1 MKSAIKYSTQVSAAI
16 AAGTPIVA
24 LESTII
30 SHGLPRPSN
39 LLVAQEC
46 ESIIRAR
53 GAVPATIALLDGV
66 VHIGLEA
73 SELDAIA
80 NRDDISKAS
89 SRDLAII
96 IAQGKSAAT
105 TVAATAHIAAIAGIK
120 VFATGGLGGVH
131 RGANES
137 FDESADLTALSQ
149 LDMTV
154 VCAGVKSILDVH
166 ATLERLVSAL
176 CGLGEDRDAAGV
188 GGILA
193 GQETTVGDGVLQV
206 VGADVVGPALQQ
218 RDLDRRLQ
226 RVADHWQV
234 LVEQLVLQG
243 LGAGRHDHLAARLQR
258 RHQVGERL
266 ARAGAGLGN
275 EHRLAVDGG
284 GDALGHFKL
293 LTAHAITA
301 DGLSQR
307 PVGGEDFG
315 KGRQGRRPEKSGAN
329 GSRWGGGRRWRSGW
343 WSAFCAWTLGGFSEP
358 FLNSCFPP

>member
-1 MKSAIKYSTQVSAAI
+1 MKSAIKYSSEVSAAI

-166 ATLERLVSAL
+166 ATLERLETLAIGIVGYKTNRFPGFYLTDSGFEIEHRVDSA
-176 CGLGEDRDAAGV
+176 EEIAAIIKARGQV
-188 GGILA
+188 ATSNHALIVTNPVEKQMDKARHDEILA
-193 GQETTVGDGVLQV
+193 TGMANAARDGIDGKYVTPYLLEHFHTASK
-206 VGADVVGPALQQ
+206 GESLAINTEIIKSNCA
-218 RDLDRRLQ
+218 
-226 RVADHWQV
+226 
-234 LVEQLVLQG
+234 
-243 LGAGRHDHLAARLQR
+243 LAADI
-258 RHQVGERL
+258 
-266 ARAGAGLGN
+266 AM
-275 EHRLAVDGG
+275 
-284 GDALGHFKL
+284 ALK
-293 LTAHAITA
+293 
-301 DGLSQR
+301 
-307 PVGGEDFG
+307 
-315 KGRQGRRPEKSGAN
+315 
-329 GSRWGGGRRWRSGW
+329 
-343 WSAFCAWTLGGFSEP
+343 
-358 FLNSCFPP
+358 

>member
-1 MKSAIKYSTQVSAAI
+1 MKSAIKYSAEVSAAI

-39 LLVAQEC
+39 LAVAQEC
-46 ESIIRAR
+46 ERIIRQR
-53 GAVPATIALLDGV
+53 GAIPATIALLDGV

-73 SELDAIA
+73 NELDAIA

-166 ATLERLVSAL
+166 ATLERLETLAIGVVGYKTNRFPGFYLTDSGFEIEHRVDSAQ
-176 CGLGEDRDAAGV
+176 EIAAIIKARGQV
-188 GGILA
+188 ATSHHALIVTNPVEKQMDKARHDEILA
-193 GQETTVGDGVLQV
+193 SGLANAARDGIDGKYVTPYLLEHFHTASK
-206 VGADVVGPALQQ
+206 GESLAINTEIIKSNCA
-218 RDLDRRLQ
+218 
-226 RVADHWQV
+226 
-234 LVEQLVLQG
+234 
-243 LGAGRHDHLAARLQR
+243 LAADI
-258 RHQVGERL
+258 
-266 ARAGAGLGN
+266 AM
-275 EHRLAVDGG
+275 
-284 GDALGHFKL
+284 ALK
-293 LTAHAITA
+293 
-301 DGLSQR
+301 
-307 PVGGEDFG
+307 
-315 KGRQGRRPEKSGAN
+315 
-329 GSRWGGGRRWRSGW
+329 
-343 WSAFCAWTLGGFSEP
+343 
-358 FLNSCFPP
+358 

>member
-1 MKSAIKYSTQVSAAI
+1 MKSAIKYSAEVSAAI

-39 LLVAQEC
+39 LAVAQEC
-46 ESIIRAR
+46 ERIIRQR
-53 GAVPATIALLDGV
+53 GAIPATIALLDGV

-73 SELDAIA
+73 NELDAIA

-166 ATLERLVSAL
+166 ATLERLETLAIGVVGYKTNRFPGFYLTDSGFEIEHRVDSAQEIAAIINARTQVSTSNQAL
-176 CGLGEDRDAAGV
+176 IVTNPVEKQMDKARHDE
-188 GGILA
+188 ILA
-193 GQETTVGDGVLQV
+193 SGLANAARDGIDGKYVTPYLLEHFHTASK
-206 VGADVVGPALQQ
+206 GESLAINTEIIKSNCA
-218 RDLDRRLQ
+218 
-226 RVADHWQV
+226 
-234 LVEQLVLQG
+234 
-243 LGAGRHDHLAARLQR
+243 LAADI
-258 RHQVGERL
+258 
-266 ARAGAGLGN
+266 AM
-275 EHRLAVDGG
+275 
-284 GDALGHFKL
+284 AL
-293 LTAHAITA
+293 
-301 DGLSQR
+301 
-307 PVGGEDFG
+307 
-315 KGRQGRRPEKSGAN
+315 
-329 GSRWGGGRRWRSGW
+329 
-343 WSAFCAWTLGGFSEP
+343 
-358 FLNSCFPP
+358 